1 MNELTVWEHFV
12 DSMKNKYATFSG
24 RASRKEYWS
33 FVLFSIIV
41 SIVVSIIDVSFDFNE
56 ILINIV
62 SVIFFIPSISV
73 TVRRLHDLNKSGWW
87 YLIYFLP
94 LLGALYMLYLMLKK
108 TQLEDNQYGLSLV
121 NKM

>member
-41 SIVVSIIDVSFDFNE
+41 SIVVAIIDVSFSFNE
-56 ILINIV
+56 VFVNIV

-94 LLGALYMLYLMLKK
+94 LLGALYMLYLMVKK
-108 TQLEDNQYGLSLV
+108 TQPDDNQYGPSLL
-121 NKM
+121 K